1 MPCLATTLQKKNE
14 NDIANT
20 IKKPHNFVR
29 ETKNYLKK
37 NPNDLEKLHPDFSE
51 EEKKEKQL
59 GMWVSLPKSRYHRTY
74 FKIGKLFQF

>member
-1 MPCLATTLQKKNE
+1 M
-14 NDIANT
+14 
-20 IKKPHNFVR
+20 R

-37 NPNDLEKLHPDFSE
+37 TPNDLEKLHPDFSE